1 VTSSTADRQLAEAG
15 RALADAVVA
24 AVPGWMVRAVL
35 SVADAWQ
42 AAGHTLAT
50 PAVAQQAADAARQVA
65 DQVAARL
72 YPLVEADVDDQRTTP
87 LAVVRASLGPATA
100 VLRRAGVA
108 PVERDDVAA
117 RMFPDDDYGLVP
129 ASLAAVAPDLGDLG
143 VAWGAA
149 KAMAHRAR
157 HRHGG

>member
-1 VTSSTADRQLAEAG
+1 MTSSTADRQLAEAG

-24 AVPGWMVRAVL
+24 AVPGWVVRSVTA
-35 SVADAWQ
+35 VADAWT
-42 AAGHTLAT
+42 AAGHGVSIAS
-50 PAVAQQAADAARQVA
+50 VAQQAADAASQVA
-65 DQVAARL
+65 DEVAVRI

-87 LAVVRASLGPATA
+87 LAVVRASLAPATA

-108 PVERDDVAA
+108 PVERDDVAV

-143 VAWGAA
+143 IAWGAA
-149 KAMAHRAR
+149 KAMAHKAR
-157 HRHGG
+157 HRR